1 MVLKKC
7 VCKYYFYVFYVVNLK
22 VKMGLWSIEKYF
34 NFFWKIFV
42 LLSIIKTFI
51 RVLKLESRIPFW
63 AIVDEPRVN
72 IIS

>member
-1 MVLKKC
+1 VSVNIIFTYFTLLILKLKWGFEVLK
-7 VCKYYFYVFYVVNLK
+7 NIL
-22 VKMGLWSIEKYF
+22 I
-34 NFFWKIFV
+34 FFWKMFV